1 MAGFTIDG
9 IASGIDT
16 QSYIDAIIDFERRPA
31 YLMEIDQA
39 EKTNI
44 VSTLGALQAKIFGLK
59 SLTASLMR
67 SATFE
72 KGTVSLSDEGFLS
85 ATANGRVSAG
95 SYDLQVLS
103 LARNHQI
110 ASQGF
115 NDESEAIF
123 GTGTILLGVGD
134 RSAKTITIDSS
145 NNSLIGIKQ
154 AINEADAG
162 VRATIIDDGSE
173 SNPFRLVISGQG
185 TGIKNSI
192 NMTPSLTG
200 GETINVSTAGFDSPE
215 EVSVQSTSDAVLSL
229 GVSSSYSGNVNKT
242 YTFTVKGTGAQTIGT
257 DNITI
262 DWTDGTN
269 SGSIVVTQADNEVE
283 LVGTGSDGMYLSMSA
298 GQLSEGDIFQVQ
310 TFAPLLQEA
319 SDAKV
324 AVGSNG
330 GTGSPITITSETN
343 TLTDVIGGI
352 TLTLRKE
359 TEAGDF
365 ITLNTDHDTAG
376 VKSKIND
383 WIAAYNNVMSFIDE
397 QNSYNE
403 VTKETGLLMG
413 DVIIQT
419 MQSSI
424 RRVMGNRI
432 EGLTS
437 NYNQLATIGIRTGS
451 DGKISIKDSAALDKA
466 LENNLDE
473 VIDLFA
479 NSGSTSTNFLEFV
492 SATAA
497 TEIGENYDVEI
508 TQAATQGIFK
518 ATTITD
524 LATTPITLT
533 SANNRLKFNTNNI
546 ISDEIILTAKEYN
559 STAELI
565 DELQEKIDADAKIGS
580 RGLTAEWISTSA
592 TTGYVELT
600 SSTYG
605 EGSTVGIE
613 TSISSSAFS
622 ILGLAGGVGKE
633 GVNVEGTINGEEAEG
648 KGQMLT
654 GLEDNETTAGLK
666 IKVTYEAA
674 QIGSGVEGKISLSK
688 GVASSLNGL
697 LDSLSKSDTGLISSR
712 IKSYEAQVKNI
723 KERVVEFDERL
734 TLRRER
740 LKQQFIR
747 MEEVLGMMNS
757 QSAYLTTQL
766 AQIQTNWSA
775 TRR

>member
-1 MAGFTIDG
+1 LEF
-9 IASGIDT
+9 
-16 QSYIDAIIDFERRPA
+16 
-31 YLMEIDQA
+31 DQA

-72 KGTVSLSDEGFLS
+72 KGIVSLSDEGFLS

-115 NDESEAIF
+115 DDESAAIF
-123 GTGTILLGVGD
+123 GTGTILVGVGD

-154 AINEADAG
+154 AINDADAG

-185 TGIKNSI
+185 TGVKNSVNI
-192 NMTPSLTG
+192 TPSLTG
-200 GETINVSTAGFDSPE
+200 GETINVSTAGFDMPE
-215 EVSVQSTSDAVLSL
+215 TVDVESTSDAVLSL
-229 GVSSSYSGNVNKT
+229 GASSSYSGNVNKT
-242 YTFTVKGTGAQTIGT
+242 YTFTVQGTGAQIVGT

-269 SGSIVVTQADNEVE
+269 SGSIVVTQADSEVE
-283 LVGTGSDGMYLSMSA
+283 LVGTGADGMYLSLSV
-298 GQLSEGDIFQVQ
+298 GQLTDGDTFQVQ

-343 TLTDVIGGI
+343 TLTDVIAGI

-359 TEAGDF
+359 TEAGEF

-376 VKSKIND
+376 VKQKVND
-383 WIAAYNNVMSFIDE
+383 WITAYNNVMSFIDK

-419 MQSSI
+419 MQNSI
-424 RRVMGNRI
+424 RRVMGDRI

-451 DGKISIKDSAALDKA
+451 DGKISIKDSAAFDKA

-479 NSGSTSTNFLEFV
+479 NSGSTSTNFLEFI
-492 SATAA
+492 SATAD

-524 LATTPITLT
+524 LATTPFTLT
-533 SANNRLKFNTNNI
+533 SANNRLKFSINNI
-546 ISDEIILTAKEYN
+546 VSDEIILTEKEYN

-592 TTGYVELT
+592 TTGYVQLT
-600 SSTYG
+600 SSSYG

-654 GLEDNETTAGLK
+654 GMKDNETTDGLK

-674 QIGSGVEGKISLSK
+674 QLGSGVEGKISLSK
-688 GVASSLNGL
+688 GVASALNGL
-697 LDSLSKSDTGLISSR
+697 LDSLSKSGTGLISSR

-723 KERVVEFDERL
+723 KERVAEFDERL

-747 MEEVLGMMNS
+747 MEQVLGMMNATS
-757 QSAYLTTQL
+757 QFLTTQL
-766 AQIQTNWSA
+766 AQVQVNWNA
-775 TRR
+775 TRNR